1 MIHALQL
8 LVASWNDVTKAS
20 IVSSFRKS
28 KTSAENQIDIA
39 KDIDD
44 PFKDFQRDLPK
55 LGKSN
60 PDLFPEE

>member
-1 MIHALQL
+1 MSAPSGKVKH
-8 LVASWNDVTKAS
+8 
-20 IVSSFRKS
+20 
-28 KTSAENQIDIA
+28 SAENQIDIA